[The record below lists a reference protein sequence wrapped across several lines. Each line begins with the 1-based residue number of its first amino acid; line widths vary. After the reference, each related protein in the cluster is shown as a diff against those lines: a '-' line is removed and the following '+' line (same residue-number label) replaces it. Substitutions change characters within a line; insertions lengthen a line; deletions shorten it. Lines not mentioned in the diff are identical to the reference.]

1 MNLNDLLDN
10 LMIEKV
16 VPSNPDEIRKKMEI
30 AIRDVRLARK
40 HLDRNDPDEWDG
52 AYNTAFNAMLQAG
65 TALMGKKG
73 YRPKGREHHY
83 AVTQCV
89 AVLYPKQF
97 SPTLLQAFEKGRKR
111 RNIASYDEPHTVT
124 FSEAETII
132 QQAEEFIDIAIR
144 TLDLPLKRRAP

>member
-1 MNLNDLLDN
+1 MNLSDLLNN

-16 VPSNPDEIRKKMEI
+16 ASNAEEINNKMEI

-40 HLDRNDPDEWDG
+40 HLDPNDPDEWDG

-89 AVLYPKQF
+89 AILYPTQF
-97 SPTLLQAFEKGRKR
+97 STSLLAVFEKARQR
-111 RNIASYDEPHTVT
+111 RNTASYFESGTVSFT
-124 FSEAETII
+124 QAETIVTK
-132 QQAEEFIDIAIR
+132 AEEFIDITIK
-144 TLDLPLKRRAP
+144 TLGLPLKRRAP